1 MRAGSVIGACGL
13 VLLGSG
19 IAHAVTIPDSL
30 LSAAAD
36 AGLGTVTGTVQGV
49 VCNNRL
55 GHIHYKS
62 PVLRSGHACIN
73 GPVHS
78 GNSLH
83 SGNFVNHGNP
93 NGSGNLANTNG
104 STNSADSASGSSTAS
119 SNNIQRLL
127 GGLLLR

>member
-1 MRAGSVIGACGL
+1 MRAGSVVGACGL

-19 IAHAVTIPDSL
+19 IAQAVTIPDSL
-30 LSAAAD
+30 LSAVTDAD
-36 AGLGTVTGTVQGV
+36 IGSVTGTVQGV

-62 PVLRSGHACIN
+62 PVFRSGHACIN

-93 NGSGNLANTNG
+93 NNSGNLANTNG
-104 STNSADSASGSSTAS
+104 STNSADSVSGASTAS
-119 SNNIQRLL
+119 SNNIQGIL
-127 GGLLLR
+127 GGLLH